1 MAILA
6 EKALMRILSSRLRMG
21 RNREER
27 GLKERR
33 KRESGKGWRR
43 KKNES
48 KQRSQEKIYID
59 GE

>member
-27 GLKERR
+27 ELKERR
-33 KRESGKGWRR
+33 KREEIEKKERR
-43 KKNES
+43 KRDE
-48 KQRSQEKIYID
+48 REKK
-59 GE
+59 E